1 MATYLL
7 VAQGDKGRALAL
19 YEWNIRAS
27 GALYEALALVEVV
40 LRNTIHDQLTEW
52 HLREGRASTWL
63 DDVDRLL
70 EQRARDDIAAAR
82 RRVERWRRVAGAP
95 APTRRNPPAGAVVA
109 ELGFGFWRFLLA
121 SRYEHSLWLHALRNG
136 FPGVRDRRAIE
147 APVRRLHEVRNRIA
161 HLEPVL
167 KRDLAR
173 DEADVSKV
181 LRAICPDTERWA
193 TSLSRIRSVGACR
206 P

>member
-7 VAQGDKGRALAL
+7 AADGDQRKALAL

-40 LRNTIHDQLTEW
+40 LRNTIHDQMTSW
-52 HLREGRASTWL
+52 HSREGRPRTWL
-63 DDVDRLL
+63 DDPARLL
-70 EQRARDDIAAAR
+70 EQRAKDDIATAR
-82 RRVERWRRVAGAP
+82 RRAERWRSVAGVP
-95 APTRRNPPAGAVVA
+95 TPTRPNPPSGAVVA
-109 ELGFGFWRFLLA
+109 ELSFGFWRYLLA
-121 SRYEHSLWLHALRNG
+121 SRYEHSLWLHAMRSG

-167 KRDLAR
+167 KRDLSKDA
-173 DEADVSKV
+173 ADASKV
-181 LRAICPDTERWA
+181 LLAICPHTERWA
-193 TSLSRIRSVGACR
+193 ASLSRVRSVHASR